1 MTTDGTT
8 VSPDLIAKASAF
20 ADDITSRLHR
30 VVRTEK
36 NLSAL
41 LMPGR
46 NGGRVMVGI
55 VSKNSASTRSRG
67 GGARSVRAES
77 SGASSNYW
85 LRYATLRGLPLK
97 HSRS

>member
-8 VSPDLIAKASAF
+8 VSPELIAKASAF

-55 VSKNSASTRSRG
+55 VEGDDFGTFRCTSTTSIVG
-67 GGARSVRAES
+67 
-77 SGASSNYW
+77 
-85 LRYATLRGLPLK
+85 
-97 HSRS
+97 